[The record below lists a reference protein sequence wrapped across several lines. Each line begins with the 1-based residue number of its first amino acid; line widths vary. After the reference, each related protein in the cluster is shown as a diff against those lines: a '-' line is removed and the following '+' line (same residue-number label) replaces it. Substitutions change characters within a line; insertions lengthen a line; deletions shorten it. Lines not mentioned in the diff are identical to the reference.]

1 MFNVK
6 KIRDMFPLY
15 RLYPN
20 LVYLDNSATSL
31 TPQIVMDKM
40 NEYYSQ
46 YGVNI
51 HRGVYSLSH
60 RATEEYDKARKT
72 IAGFINCDP
81 SELVFTKNASN
92 ALNMIALMYGDK
104 YINEGDVIVTSE
116 LEHHSSFLPWLK
128 LSQRKGAVLRFVP
141 LNRDGRITAENFRK
155 VMDEKVRVVALT
167 YVSNVMGYITPIKEI
182 ISLTHRNNAVVIVDA
197 AQAAAHIKIDVNDL
211 DCDFLVFSAHKM
223 LGPTGIG
230 ALYGRKRILE
240 TLDPLEYG
248 GDMNASVSK
257 DEVTFKDAP
266 FRFETGTPPIAEALG
281 FARAVEYVN
290 SIGLKDIARHGQMLH
305 QYAIDRLAGLPGLK
319 LYNPGAE
326 IPIIS
331 FNIEGVHPHDAATV
345 FDENNICLRAG
356 HHCAQL
362 VSKWLE
368 CMGTLRA
375 SFYIYNDYRD
385 VDKFVETVKE
395 AVNFFRK
402 VSGEHY

>member
-1 MFNVK
+1 
-6 KIRDMFPLY
+6 
-15 RLYPN
+15 
-20 LVYLDNSATSL
+20 
-31 TPQIVMDKM
+31 
-40 NEYYSQ
+40 
-46 YGVNI
+46 
-51 HRGVYSLSH
+51 
-60 RATEEYDKARKT
+60 
-72 IAGFINCDP
+72 
-81 SELVFTKNASN
+81 
-92 ALNMIALMYGDK
+92 
-104 YINEGDVIVTSE
+104 
-116 LEHHSSFLPWLK
+116 
-128 LSQRKGAVLRFVP
+128 
-141 LNRDGRITAENFRK
+141 
-155 VMDEKVRVVALT
+155 
-167 YVSNVMGYITPIKEI
+167 
-182 ISLTHRNNAVVIVDA
+182 
-197 AQAAAHIKIDVNDL
+197 
-211 DCDFLVFSAHKM
+211 M